1 MSYRCEAG
9 CVSESIE
16 VRDNPADG
24 TFEIW
29 VDGVRAGFTVYSDG
43 DGVRTMP
50 HTVVDE
56 AYAGQGLSK
65 RLDATRAAGL
75 QVRPLCPA
83 VAAFIEKNAEYAD
96 LVS

>member
-1 MSYRCEAG
+1 M
-9 CVSESIE
+9 SESIE

-29 VDGVRAGFTVYSDG
+29 VDGVRAGFTVYSDR

-50 HTVVDE
+50 HTVVDD
-56 AYAGQGLSK
+56 AYSGQGLSK
-65 RLDATRAAGL
+65 RLIREALDATRAAGL

-96 LVS
+96 LVG